1 MFLSLK
7 SPNNKNFSWI
17 INKNPDSFK
26 DVPFI
31 KKLKQGQV
39 IGSFNNNNDEFDI
52 LFVDHPDKT
61 SYISIHQEYE
71 YLDKTRYGSPYAGMD
86 ILKSVFNNNL
96 SKDNELDTLPAS
108 LNFPLKISSE
118 YAFDGFI
125 NQLNTLK
132 NVNFLYS
139 IFYESKH
146 FKYVDFTIKT
156 NSISETLSLSYV
168 LLFLMSLYDRD
179 FYYTPQSQML
189 EKVFKVLNKNN
200 INYYIRH
207 LICNSGIQNLNTF
220 NELKSLINTD
230 SIKIIYG
237 TNQEKR
243 FSNIFAELD
252 LKDEDKVI
260 DIGCGEG
267 YYVSRLAPLVKEY
280 HSFDFDK
287 EAIYQLKKVLVRKN
301 INNHFLNETFLNK
314 DNFKEYESIFKNS
327 KVILTEVV
335 EHMPLKEA
343 KDLINCILNSGVKQL
358 VITTPNKDFN
368 SNYFINGF
376 RHDDHYFEMSFN
388 EWVSF
393 INKLNISGYYVD
405 HKQIGDVVHTET
417 STTLT
422 NFTKH

>member
-156 NSISETLSLSYV
+156 SSISETLSLSYV

-280 HSFDFDK
+280 YSFDFDK

-301 INNHFLNETFLNK
+301 INNHF
-314 DNFKEYESIFKNS
+314 
-327 KVILTEVV
+327 
-335 EHMPLKEA
+335 
-343 KDLINCILNSGVKQL
+343 
-358 VITTPNKDFN
+358 
-368 SNYFINGF
+368 
-376 RHDDHYFEMSFN
+376 
-388 EWVSF
+388 
-393 INKLNISGYYVD
+393 
-405 HKQIGDVVHTET
+405 
-417 STTLT
+417 
-422 NFTKH
+422 